1 MGRGKTEW
9 REEEEG
15 RARVCIAQTSASH
28 DSTPRSVA
36 QR

>member
-1 MGRGKTEW
+1 MGRDKTEW

-15 RARVCIAQTSASH
+15 CARVRIAQTSASH
-28 DSTPRSVA
+28 DLTPRSEA